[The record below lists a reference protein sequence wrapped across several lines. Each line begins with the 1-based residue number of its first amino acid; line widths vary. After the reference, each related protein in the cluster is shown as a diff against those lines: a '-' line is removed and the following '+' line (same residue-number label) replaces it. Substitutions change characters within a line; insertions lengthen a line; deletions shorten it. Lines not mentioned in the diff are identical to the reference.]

1 MLRIDYGCPD
11 TCIWNSDLYFEEE
24 FEMQWLQN
32 PLNLRIL
39 REIDHA
45 VPCAFGMQDI
55 DDEEL
60 IFPIT
65 DISSGSKGLMLLNM
79 TDNVEIWG
87 TLFGDNCSDILLEIA
102 KGKEIDLYL
111 SHVLHFKEEN
121 FEAYSQ
127 NLHRPYNSYEEY
139 ISEAVKGVVGCI

>member
-1 MLRIDYGCPD
+1 MLRIECGCPD
-11 TCIWNSDLYFEEE
+11 TCIWDSDLYFEEE
-24 FEMQWLQN
+24 FELQWLQN

-65 DISSGSKGLMLLNM
+65 DISS
-79 TDNVEIWG
+79 
-87 TLFGDNCSDILLEIA
+87 CS
-102 KGKEIDLYL
+102 
-111 SHVLHFKEEN
+111 
-121 FEAYSQ
+121 
-127 NLHRPYNSYEEY
+127 
-139 ISEAVKGVVGCI
+139 